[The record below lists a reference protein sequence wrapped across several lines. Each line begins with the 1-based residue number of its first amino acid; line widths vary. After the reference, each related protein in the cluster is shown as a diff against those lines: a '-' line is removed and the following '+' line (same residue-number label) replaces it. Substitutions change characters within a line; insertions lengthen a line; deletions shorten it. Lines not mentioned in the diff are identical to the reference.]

1 MDRLALT
8 INSTEVQKL
17 QVGVQGIAST
27 VVFISTA
34 QVYIRFVETNTSWSG
49 VLRFGFTS
57 VDPATIRGADLP
69 RYACPDL
76 TNKPGNWAKALGER
90 YTTNNILLFFY
101 TTRSGDVYYGVN
113 GEEKGLF
120 FSGVNTSG
128 PLWAMLD
135 IYGNT
140 VGVEFTQPNGSE
152 LHDCCLSVS
161 LGGGVAV
168 CVCVGV
174 VVVVGGGG
182 GGGS

>member
-1 MDRLALT
+1 M
-8 INSTEVQKL
+8 
-17 QVGVQGIAST
+17 
-27 VVFISTA
+27 
-34 QVYIRFVETNTSWSG
+34 YIRFVETNTSWSG

-57 VDPATIRGADLP
+57 VDPATVRGSDLP

-140 VGVEFTQPNGSE
+140 VGVEFTQPNGSKFVMIFIF
-152 LHDCCLSVS
+152 LFLLLGYLAFWTCFWSCCFCLFFSSSSCSLS
-161 LGGGVAV
+161 AEFFFFF
-168 CVCVGV
+168 CFIF
-174 VVVVGGGG
+174 
-182 GGGS
+182 